1 MDMWGHSLHS
11 CIHST
16 LNFAVGYALDPIPN
30 CAVEGEVLRIVV
42 CVLLTPD
49 HDPCTP
55 VNSSL
60 LDNHKDM

>member
-1 MDMWGHSLHS
+1 MEMWRHSLHS

-16 LNFAVGYALDPIPN
+16 LNFAVVDPIPN

-42 CVLLTPD
+42 SVLLTPD

-60 LDNHKDM
+60 LDHHKDM